1 MTQKNTNEI
10 VNKVNSMLKPLK
22 LPSFRK
28 TVTKSGRN
36 VPWLLRN
43 IRIRNNVDDELISM
57 LKTIIGR

>member
-1 MTQKNTNEI
+1 
-10 VNKVNSMLKPLK
+10 MLKPLK

-43 IRIRNNVDDELISM
+43 IRIRNDVDDELISM